1 MRYQAPLPSMAVA
14 VLLFVAAAPAIS
26 RQDPAPNSSAP
37 VSNTTNKLPPGTASL
52 RISLRLEDESPFKGF
67 ANVRVFPNEGYE
79 VVGSPT
85 GSDGEILFEHMQP
98 ATYTVEAVA
107 PGFLSVRLPTT
118 IESPHQQRTLFVIML
133 PKLLPAS
140 ISSPSASTSVTPSVV
155 PSAAPPAAPSAA
167 PSAATPAPTP
177 NPPTIPGSWLPP
189 PLDDEV
195 PDVDPDVECPSQ
207 QILRGVGQRMTQF
220 ITDLEKFT
228 ATERVE
234 HFNMDLTAERRAAEV
249 RNFDYVVLISRNPQ
263 GMFAIDEFRN
273 GSVDPEQ
280 FPQHIATDGLP
291 AMVLIFH
298 PILASDFRF
307 QCEGLGQWRGKPA
320 WQVHFSQRPDK
331 PSRIRAYIIAAR
343 HYRIPLKGRAWIDPG
358 TFQVLQLD
366 SELVSPIKEIELNH
380 ERSSIEYGMVQ
391 FHSQKQEIWLAQTA
405 HLWVERKGHRY
416 YRRHTFS
423 NFKVFSVDTTQ
434 TAQRA
439 KESYTFTNTSD
450 RDLMGVLTV
459 KPAVGTELDP
469 VTIRFTIP
477 AGGSILKFVGPGK
490 DVNVPVGE
498 IASAVFVHNGEPESI
513 KVDAHL
519 LKESSLDVVPETP
532 NP

>member
-1 MRYQAPLPSMAVA
+1 MRCQVCLPSMALA
-14 VLLFVAAAPAIS
+14 VLLFVQAAPAIS
-26 RQDPAPNSSAP
+26 QQDPAPNSSAP
-37 VSNTTNKLPPGTASL
+37 RSDTTTKLPPGTASL

-67 ANVRVFPNEGYE
+67 ANVHVFPNEGYE
-79 VVGSPT
+79 VAGTPT

-98 ATYTVEAVA
+98 GTYTVQAVA
-107 PGFLSVRLPTT
+107 PGFLSVRLSTT
-118 IESPHQQRTLFVIML
+118 IENPQQQRTLFVIML
-133 PKLLPAS
+133 PKLLPA
-140 ISSPSASTSVTPSVV
+140 ASTSAVSSAAPSVTPSV
-155 PSAAPPAAPSAA
+155 APSAIPANA
-167 PSAATPAPTP
+167 PA
-177 NPPTIPGSWLPP
+177 IPGSWLPA
-189 PLDDEV
+189 PLDDVV
-195 PDVDPDVECPSQ
+195 PDVEPDVECPSQ
-207 QILRGVGQRMTQF
+207 QILRGVGQRTTQF
-220 ITDLEKFT
+220 ISDLEKFS

-234 HFNMDLTAERRAAEV
+234 HIDLTGTRRPAEV
-249 RNFDYVVLISRNPQ
+249 RNFEYVVIISRTPQ

-280 FPQHIATDGLP
+280 FPAHIATDGLP

-298 PILASDFRF
+298 PLLASDFRF

-343 HYRIPLKGRAWIDPG
+343 HYRIPLKGRVWIDPG

-366 SELVSPIKEIELNH
+366 SELVDPIKEIELTH
-380 ERSSIEYGMVQ
+380 ERSSIEYGLVQ

-405 HLWVERKGHRY
+405 NLWVERKGHRY

-450 RDLMGVLTV
+450 RDLLGVLTV

-469 VTIRFTIP
+469 VTISFTIP

-498 IASAVFVHNGEPESI
+498 IASAVFVHNGKPESI

-519 LKESSLDVVPETP
+519 LKESSLDVVPDTP
-532 NP
+532 NPSIP

>member
-1 MRYQAPLPSMAVA
+1 MRYQVSLPSMAVA
-14 VLLFVAAAPAIS
+14 LLLFVAAALAVP
-26 RQDPAPNSSAP
+26 RQNPAPNSSAP
-37 VSNTTNKLPPGTASL
+37 RSDSASKLPPGTASL

-67 ANVRVFPNEGYE
+67 ANVHVFPNEGYE
-79 VVGSPT
+79 VVGTPT
-85 GSDGEILFEHMQP
+85 ASDGEILFEHMQP
-98 ATYTVEAVA
+98 GTYTVEAVA
-107 PGFLSVRLPTT
+107 PGFLKVRLSTT
-118 IESPHQQRTLFVIML
+118 IDAPQQQRTLFVIML
-133 PKLLPAS
+133 PKLLPAA
-140 ISSPSASTSVTPSVV
+140 IPAASTSTSV
-155 PSAAPPAAPSAA
+155 APSAT
-167 PSAATPAPTP
+167 PSDATPATTP
-177 NPPTIPGSWLPP
+177 NVPAIPGSWLPP
-189 PLDDEV
+189 PLDDV
-195 PDVDPDVECPSQ
+195 IPDVDPDVECPSQ

-220 ITDLEKFT
+220 VNNLEKFT

-234 HFNMDLTAERRAAEV
+234 HFNIDLTGTRRAPQI
-249 RNFDYVVLISRNPQ
+249 RNFDYVVIVSQNPQ
-263 GMFAIDEFRN
+263 GMFVLDEFRN
-273 GSVDPEQ
+273 GSVAPEQ
-280 FPQHIATDGLP
+280 FPEQIATDGLP

-298 PILASDFRF
+298 PLLASDFRF

-320 WQVHFSQRPDK
+320 WQMHFSQRPDK

-343 HYRIPLKGRAWIDPG
+343 HYRIPLKGRVWIDPG

-366 SELVSPIKEIELNH
+366 SELVSPIKEIELSH
-380 ERSSIEYGMVQ
+380 ERSSIEYGLVQ

-405 HLWVERKGHRY
+405 NLWVERKGHRY

-434 TAQRA
+434 TEQRA

-459 KPAVGTELDP
+459 KPAAGTELDP

-498 IASAVFVHNGEPESI
+498 VASAVFVHNGKPESI
-513 KVDAHL
+513 RVDAHL